1 MILKKDEYT
10 LLEKSISKNIRHYGT
25 TFGVDI
31 IDSSVNGLLIGDF
44 EKSRKPSF
52 EELKELNS
60 KYEQLEN
67 FIEKLTQET
76 HIVY

>member
-1 MILKKDEYT
+1 MILEKNEYNS
-10 LLEKSISKNIRHYGT
+10 LEKSISKNIRHYGT
-25 TFGVDI
+25 TFGVGI

-44 EKSRKPSF
+44 KKSRKPSF
-52 EELKELNS
+52 KELKELNS

-67 FIEKLTQET
+67 FIEKLTEET